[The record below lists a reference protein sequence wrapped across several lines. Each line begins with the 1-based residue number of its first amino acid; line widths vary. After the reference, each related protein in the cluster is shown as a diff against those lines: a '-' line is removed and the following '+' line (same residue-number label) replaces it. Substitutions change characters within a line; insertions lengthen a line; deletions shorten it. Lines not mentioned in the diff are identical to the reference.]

1 MIKNINVFCI
11 SVSFKKAPVEVRES
25 FAFSKDEEDGFLR
38 ELVGEFT
45 GGVVL
50 STCNRTEI
58 YASAEEKI
66 PAAALDELEKLLG
79 DFKGISKENIKKYC
93 LYYQDEKA
101 IRHLFKVCCGLDSM
115 VLGEDE
121 ILHQTK
127 EAYLRSKD
135 SGYADGLLNIIF
147 QGAFNCAKL
156 TKSNS
161 KMSNT
166 PVSIGTLTA
175 NTIQN
180 YLDENGGDKVLVIGA
195 TGKIGSIVARDLLDK
210 GINVTGTA
218 RSHPSEELLCQTEG
232 MNWID
237 YHKRYE
243 YMKNA
248 AAVVSATTSPHYTI
262 TMERFI
268 ESLGE
273 KHEQKCEKQYKSISR
288 DNENC
293 EMDRQETDTRKLMID
308 LAVPCDIDKGIADIS
323 GIKLLDIDY
332 FNTLSKANG
341 NIRTGE
347 VYKVKHIVN
356 ECVEELLKKLYMRR
370 FQELFSVEKEKDR
383 ETWFSRMTYYLKD
396 VLESEQLC
404 NVLEKIYEKEMG
416 E

>member
-1 MIKNINVFCI
+1 MIVMTKNIWEKQMIKNINVYCI
-11 SVSFKKAPVEVRES
+11 SISFKMAPLEMRER
-25 FAFSKDEEDGFLR
+25 FAFSKDEENDFLKT
-38 ELVGEFT
+38 LFDVSDFT

-58 YASAEEKI
+58 YASAEGKK

-79 DFKGISKENIKKYC
+79 EFKGISKENIKKYC
-93 LYYQDEKA
+93 LYYQEERA

-135 SGYADGLLNIIF
+135 NGYVDGVLNIIF

-156 TKSNS
+156 AKSNS
-161 KMSNT
+161 RMSNT

-175 NTIQN
+175 NAIQD
-180 YLDENGGDKVLVIGA
+180 YLDENGSGEVLVIGA
-195 TGKIGSIVARDLLDK
+195 TGKIGSIVAKDLLDK

-218 RSHPSEELLCQTEG
+218 RSHPSEELLCQTKG
-232 MNWID
+232 ISWID

-243 YMKNA
+243 YMENA

-262 TMERFI
+262 TMERFV
-268 ESLGE
+268 ECVNSENGRC
-273 KHEQKCEKQYKSISR
+273 QKNK
-288 DNENC
+288 
-293 EMDRQETDTRKLMID
+293 KLMVD

-323 GIKLLDIDY
+323 GVKLLDIDY

-347 VYKVKHIVN
+347 VDKVKHIVS
-356 ECVEELLKKLYMRR
+356 ECVEELLKKLYIRH
-370 FQELFSVEKEKDR
+370 FQELFGASYEKGMEA
-383 ETWFSRMTYYLKD
+383 WFSKMTYYLKD
-396 VLESEQLC
+396 VLDSEQLC
-404 NVLEKIYEKEMG
+404 GVLEKIYEKEIG